1 MSKIAFLNSNMLKII
16 ACITMVVDHVGFLI
30 FPNLQIL
37 RIIGRISF
45 PLFAFM
51 IAIGTYY
58 TKNRLKHILLISTL
72 GILMQIVL
80 YLFVNMTDFSIFI
93 TFSIS
98 IILIYIIDFIED
110 KIKNKDIILSILSIF
125 VFIFLIA
132 YLVWFTKT
140 YDYFFMNY
148 GIYGILAPVVI
159 YIIRKYFSK
168 IYIYLSAIA
177 FAVMIIIY
185 TNYINNPLGY
195 YAFMSLPF
203 ILLYNGKRGK
213 FNLKY
218 FFYLFYPLHFVII
231 YGIGM
236 LLGVI

>member
-80 YLFVNMTDFSIFI
+80 YLFVGMTDFSIFI

-98 IILIYIIDFIED
+98 IILIYLIDYIHKNINEKNILKTIISSLCLIGL
-110 KIKNKDIILSILSIF
+110 II
-125 VFIFLIA
+125 
-132 YLVWFTKT
+132 YLFWFTT
-140 YDYFFMNY
+140 RFDYFFMNY
-148 GIYGILAPVVI
+148 GIYGILSPVVI
-159 YIIRKYFSK
+159 YIIRKYISK
-168 IYIYLSAIA
+168 IYIYISIIA

-185 TNYINNPLGY
+185 TNYLNNPLGY
-195 YAFMSLPF
+195 YAFLSLPF
-203 ILLYNGKRGK
+203 ILFYNGKRGK
-213 FNLKY
+213 LNLKY